1 MALVMRQAAVLS
13 HDDPAW
19 CRDLDVG
26 LGPSLRV
33 LDGGDAH
40 YASEGSDRVAGL
52 VVLHHHPAL
61 PAHPDPLEI
70 GEDTW
75 YLRRSEVP
83 VVAIGLRTRHSA
95 SWSLVGTA

>member
-1 MALVMRQAAVLS
+1 MRSSCARLPCFPTMIPRGAATWMWVS
-13 HDDPAW
+13 
-19 CRDLDVG
+19 G
-26 LGPSLRV
+26 RV
-33 LDGGDAH
+33 SASSTAVTRTD
-40 YASEGSDRVAGL
+40 ASEGSDRVAGL

-83 VVAIGLRTRHSA
+83 VVAIGLR
-95 SWSLVGTA
+95 